1 MNLFLSGLRSVAGLS
16 SRQRRSKAL
25 RSQTARTGG
34 EFLEPRIVLSAI
46 VGNVYDDADAS
57 GDKTGGDNELG
68 GWTVFLDLD
77 NSGTLNNQLDGS
89 PEPSATTKANG
100 EYAINAVAP
109 GLYRVSEI
117 VQAGWTPTAPISQ
130 DVTVIAGE
138 DSVADFFNFAGGN
151 IVGTVINDADGTGL
165 AGWTVFLD
173 LSNDGIIDSGE
184 PVTVTDEFGQYSFS
198 DLPARDY
205 EVTEILPDG
214 WETDFD
220 TKQTAEVVALGT
232 VTLDFVNFSL
242 TNGSIRGTVWNDM
255 NVDGIRQT
263 NPSTGAFTEPGL
275 AGWTIFLDVANF
287 GILDPG
293 EIFTVTDA
301 EGNYGFVS
309 LPEGSYEVTEVLPPG
324 WNAAPTFD
332 TRQTVD
338 VGIGENSTA
347 GDFANFTIQ
356 NGSIRGTIWNDLNRD
371 GVRNTSLSGAFTDPG
386 LAGWTVYLDLNHNNV
401 FELSEPTSLTDGGG
415 NYIFA
420 DLQVGDY
427 DVIEILP
434 TGWETAPGF
443 GDNQTVTVFSGA
455 KSTAS
460 DFANFELA
468 SALVGS
474 VSGFVWNDLNGNG
487 LFEGTEPG
495 LEGWTLFVDL
505 NSDGVLNGAETQ
517 ATTGTDGS
525 YSIPGVTPGTISI
538 VELAKSG
545 WHSTAPLTGKRS
557 LTLRNGE
564 NASGINFGNAQLR
577 DSSIRGVVF
586 ADTDKDGSQGAL
598 EHGLAGIVVYL
609 DLNNDGNWNEG
620 MEPSTVSSAD
630 LYYTPT
636 VDEAGSYSFT
646 HLGTGTYT
654 VRQVLPA
661 VLSST
666 PSTQFEHIVSIIAA
680 EDRAGVNFADVYRP
694 NEIHGVK
701 FNDADSDHVK
711 DPGEVGING
720 TTIFIDLNRNNLLD
734 ADEPRTVT
742 HNDGPGG
749 VGGTDGVYVF
759 TDLTPGAYVVRE
771 VATPGFG
778 QTFPTTVGGTL
789 WPDGV
794 SNPAQGNVSPI
805 SIEKSLAAGEKYRTT
820 VSLTLPNTGAL
831 TNAVDVF
838 LLFDDTGS
846 FVNNSPIVRA
856 AFPAIISDLQMSL
869 PGVDLGFGVGRFEEY
884 GNFAYEYSTGRPF
897 VLNQPIVAASTAGYM
912 TAIDA
917 ALNRTTPGYGG
928 DGPETDIEALY
939 QLVTGLGFD
948 GNNNGSVMD
957 SGAAGLGSTQLVPGN
972 SGDVPSF
979 ASFTADAS
987 ANVLPAA
994 GTVGGAGFRAGAL
1007 PVILLA
1013 TDIGFAY
1020 QPKGETTITG
1030 VNGLTLPVS
1039 ALTGTSRPSTPFNS
1053 GAGLQETI
1061 TGLNA
1066 LGALVI
1072 GLGTNTQTNVDP
1084 RQGLEAI
1091 SKLTGATN
1099 QSSVDI
1105 PNGTPNPIKPSEP
1118 LYFQISSGFAASV
1131 ADGIQNAIQNAVTN
1145 VAVNMTVQS
1154 SDPSVKITNYTG
1166 TIKGLIA
1173 GQIGTF
1179 DIEFTG
1185 DGVPH
1190 RFDLQFV
1197 REGTSVVLGSIPVVL
1212 GTPIPGDGYQFDD
1225 LAEGEIELEDHFGD
1239 TASVANVAPSFVKG
1253 ENQVLAEDSGTQTVT
1268 GWATDISPGAPGESG
1283 QVVNFVVTSDNPG
1296 LFSTS
1301 PQISPDGT
1309 LTFTS
1314 ALNASGIAVV
1324 TVTLH
1329 DDGGTLDGGI
1339 DASSPQEFT
1348 ITVMPVNDAPTDI
1361 SLSNSSVAENAGAGA
1376 LVGTLSGTDPDA
1388 GDTLSF
1394 SLPSGFGDNSAF
1406 TISGTTLSANA
1417 SFDFENRSSYSIT
1430 VRVSDAA
1437 GMTFD
1442 KVFTISVTNVTEL
1455 SGIDVQNGQT
1465 QRSYLRDL
1473 DVVFDQSGGLMD
1485 LINNGRLELTRFD
1498 LNGLNGSPM
1507 SLPPGAVVGN
1517 NIRFDF
1523 GAQGIGG
1530 NRNTNAGDGYYE
1542 LGIDMDG
1549 DGSFESK
1556 KYFHR
1561 LLGDMNGDGVVS
1573 SSDKI
1578 QVLLASGSSSAE
1590 SDVNGDGL
1598 VNILDTSLVSR
1609 AVGRKLKGGLFRDD

>member
-1 MNLFLSGLRSVAGLS
+1 M
-16 SRQRRSKAL
+16 
-25 RSQTARTGG
+25 
-34 EFLEPRIVLSAI
+34 
-46 VGNVYDDADAS
+46 
-57 GDKTGGDNELG
+57 
-68 GWTVFLDLD
+68 FLDL
-77 NSGTLNNQLDGS
+77 NPHGGGGTN
-89 PEPSATTKANG
+89 
-100 EYAINAVAP
+100 
-109 GLYRVSEI
+109 
-117 VQAGWTPTAPISQ
+117 
-130 DVTVIAGE
+130 
-138 DSVADFFNFAGGN
+138 
-151 IVGTVINDADGTGL
+151 
-165 AGWTVFLD
+165 
-173 LSNDGIIDSGE
+173 GIIDLGE

-198 DLPARDY
+198 DLPAGSY

-214 WETDFD
+214 WVTDVD
-220 TKQTAEVVALGT
+220 TKQTVEVVALGT
-232 VTLDFVNFSL
+232 ATQDFINFSL
-242 TNGSIRGTVWNDM
+242 SNGSIRGTVWNDM
-255 NVDGIRQT
+255 NVDGIRQID
-263 NPSTGAFTEPGL
+263 PSTGAFTEPGL
-275 AGWTIFLDVANF
+275 ADWTIFLDVTNF

-293 EIFTVTDA
+293 EIFTLTDA
-301 EGNYGFVS
+301 DGNYGFVS

-324 WNAAPTFD
+324 WNVAPTPAD
-332 TRQTVD
+332 VPWEYGTRQTVE
-338 VGIGENSTA
+338 VFAGENSTA
-347 GDFANFTIQ
+347 LDFANFTIL
-356 NGSIRGTIWNDLNRD
+356 NGSIRGTVWNDLNRD

-386 LAGWTVYLDLNHNNV
+386 LAVWTVYLDLNRNSV
-401 FELSEPTSLTDGGG
+401 FDAAEPTALTDVDGS
-415 NYIFA
+415 YVFA

-434 TGWETAPGF
+434 SGWETAPTF

-455 KSTAS
+455 ESLAS

-468 SALVGS
+468 SAVVGS
-474 VSGFVWNDLNGNG
+474 VSGIVWNDLNGNG

-505 NSDGVLNGAETQ
+505 DSDGVLNGAEPQ

-525 YSIPGVTPGTISI
+525 YSILGVAPGTISI
-538 VELAKSG
+538 VEVVKSG
-545 WHSTAPLTGKRS
+545 WHVTAPLTEKRS

-564 NASGINFGNAQLR
+564 NAAGINYGNQQLR
-577 DSSIRGVVF
+577 DSAIRGVVF
-586 ADTDKDGSQGAL
+586 ADTNKDGLRSAS
-598 EHGLAGIVVYL
+598 ERGLAGITVYL
-609 DLNNDGNWNEG
+609 DLNNNDSPDPS
-620 MEPSTVSSAD
+620 EPQMKTSED

-636 VDEAGSYSFT
+636 VDEAGTYSFT

-666 PSTQFEHIVSIIAA
+666 PPTQFEHTVSIIAA
-680 EDRAGVNFADVYRP
+680 EDRAGVDFADVYRP

-701 FNDADSDHVK
+701 FNDANSDHVK
-711 DPGEVGING
+711 GPGEAGING

-734 ADEPRTVT
+734 AGEPTTVT
-742 HNDGPGG
+742 HNVDGI
-749 VGGTDGVYVF
+749 DGVYVF
-759 TDLTPGAYVVRE
+759 TGLTPGAYVVRE
-771 VATPGFG
+771 VATPGYG
-778 QTFPTTVGGTL
+778 QTYPTTTGGIL
-789 WPDGV
+789 LPAGV
-794 SNPAQGNVSPI
+794 SNPAQGNVSPVI
-805 SIEKSLAAGEKYRTT
+805 IEKSLAAGEKYRTT

-846 FVNNSPIVRA
+846 FVNNSPIIRG
-856 AFPAIISDLQMSL
+856 AFPTIISDLQSSL
-869 PGVDLGFGVGRFEEY
+869 PGIDLGFGVGRFEEY
-884 GNFAYEYSTGRPF
+884 ANFAYEYSTGRPF

-957 SGAAGLGSTQLVPGN
+957 SGAAGLASTQLSPGN

-979 ASFTADAS
+979 AA
-987 ANVLPAA
+987 P

-1020 QPKGETTITG
+1020 QPKGEMSITG
-1030 VNGLTLPVS
+1030 VNGLSLPVS
-1039 ALTGTSRPSTPFNS
+1039 ALTGTSRPSTPFNA

-1072 GLGTNTQTNVDP
+1072 GLGTNTQTNIDP

-1099 QSSVDI
+1099 QSMVDI
-1105 PNGTPNPIKPSEP
+1105 PNGTPNPIKPNEP
-1118 LYFQISSGFAASV
+1118 LYFQISSGFANSV
-1131 ADGIQNAIQNAVTN
+1131 ATGIQNAIQNAVTN

-1154 SDPSVKITNYTG
+1154 SDPRVKITNYTG
-1166 TIKGLIA
+1166 TRTGLIA
-1173 GQIGTF
+1173 GQTGTF
-1179 DIEFTG
+1179 DIEFVG
-1185 DGVPH
+1185 DGIPH

-1212 GTPIPGDGYQFDD
+1212 GTPIPGNGYHFDD
-1225 LAEGEIELEDHFGD
+1225 LAEGEIEREDHFGD
-1239 TASVANVAPSFVKG
+1239 TASVPNVAPSFVKG
-1253 ENQVLAEDSGTQTVT
+1253 ANQLLAEDSGTQTVT
-1268 GWATDISPGAPGESG
+1268 GWATNISPGSLGESG
-1283 QVVNFVVTSDNPG
+1283 QVVDFIVTSDNPG

-1329 DDGGTLDGGI
+1329 DDGGTSDGGI
-1339 DASSPQEFT
+1339 DTSSPQEFT
-1348 ITVMPVNDAPTDI
+1348 ITVTPVNDTPTDI

-1388 GDTLSF
+1388 GDSLSF
-1394 SLPSGFGDNSAF
+1394 SLPSGLGDNSAF
-1406 TISGTTLSANA
+1406 TISGTTLRANA
-1417 SFDFENRSSYSIT
+1417 SFNFETKSSYSIT
-1430 VRVSDAA
+1430 VRVTDT
-1437 GMTFD
+1437 GDKTFD

-1455 SGIDVQNGQT
+1455 NGIDVQNGQT
-1465 QRSYLRDL
+1465 QRSYLNAL

-1485 LINNGRLELTRFD
+1485 LINNGRLQLTRFD
-1498 LNGLNGSPM
+1498 LNGLNGSPPM
-1507 SLPPGAVVGN
+1507 SLPPRTVVGN

-1523 GAQGIGG
+1523 GPQGIGG

-1542 LGIDMDG
+1542 LGVDMDG
-1549 DGSFESK
+1549 NGSFESK

-1561 LLGDMNGDGVVS
+1561 LLGDVNGDGVVS

>member
-1 MNLFLSGLRSVAGLS
+1 MTRVGSEL
-16 SRQRRSKAL
+16 
-25 RSQTARTGG
+25 
-34 EFLEPRIVLSAI
+34 LESRIVLSAI

-57 GDKTGGDNELG
+57 GNKTGGDIELEL
-68 GWTVFLDLD
+68 WTVFLDLD
-77 NSGTLNNQLDGS
+77 NSGTLNNQTDGT
-89 PEPSATTKANG
+89 PEPSAETGTNG
-100 EYAINAVAP
+100 EYAINAVLP
-109 GLYRVSEI
+109 GLYRVTEV
-117 VQAGWTPTAPISQ
+117 VQAGWTPTAPASQ
-130 DVTVIAGE
+130 YVTVITGE

-151 IVGTVINDADGTGL
+151 IVGTVRNEADGTGL

-173 LSNDGIIDSGE
+173 LSNDGNIDPDE
-184 PVTVTDEFGQYSFS
+184 PVTVTDALGQYSFS
-198 DLPARDY
+198 DLPAQDY

-214 WETDFD
+214 WDTNID

-263 NPSTGAFTEPGL
+263 DPSTGAFTEPGL
-275 AGWTIFLDVANF
+275 ADWTIFLDVANF

-293 EIFTVTDA
+293 EIFTLTDA
-301 EGNYGFVS
+301 DGNYGFVS
-309 LPEGSYEVTEVLPPG
+309 LPEGSFEVTEVLPPG
-324 WNAAPTFD
+324 WNPAPGYD
-332 TRQTVD
+332 ASQTVD
-338 VGIGENSTA
+338 VLPGENSTA
-347 GDFANFTIQ
+347 GDFANFTIL
-356 NGSIRGTIWNDLNRD
+356 NGSFRGTVWNDLNRD
-371 GVRNTSLSGAFTDPG
+371 GLRNTSLSGAFTDPG
-386 LAGWTVYLDLNHNNV
+386 LAVWTVYLDLNRNNV
-401 FELSEPTSLTDGGG
+401 FDAAEPTALTDVDGS
-415 NYIFA
+415 YVFA

-455 KSTAS
+455 ESTAS

-468 SALVGS
+468 SAVAGS
-474 VSGFVWNDLNGNG
+474 VSGTVWNDLNGNG

-505 NSDGVLNGAETQ
+505 NSDGVLNGAEPQ

-525 YSIPGVTPGTISI
+525 YSIPGVAPGTISI
-538 VELAKSG
+538 VEVAKSG
-545 WHSTAPLTGKRS
+545 WHTTAPLTGKRS

-564 NASGINFGNAQLR
+564 NAAGINYGNQQLR
-577 DSSIRGVVF
+577 DSAIRGVVF
-586 ADTDKDGSQGAL
+586 ADANKDGLRSAS
-598 EHGLAGIVVYL
+598 ERGLAGITVYL
-609 DLNNDGNWNEG
+609 DLNNNDLPDPS
-620 MEPSTVSSAD
+620 EPQMKTSED

-636 VDEAGSYSFT
+636 VDEAGTYSFT

-661 VLSST
+661 ILSST
-666 PSTQFEHIVSIIAA
+666 PSTEFEHTVSIIAA
-680 EDRAGVNFADVYRP
+680 EDRAGVDFADVYRP

-701 FNDADSDHVK
+701 FNDANGNHLK
-711 DPGEVGING
+711 DPGEPGING
-720 TTIFIDLNRNNLLD
+720 TTVFIDLNRNDLLD
-734 ADEPRTVT
+734 AGEPTTVT
-742 HNDGPGG
+742 HNVDG
-749 VGGTDGVYVF
+749 VDGVYIF
-759 TDLTPGAYVVRE
+759 TDLAPGAYVVRE
-771 VATPGFG
+771 ISTPGYG
-778 QTFPTTVGGTL
+778 QTYPTTTGGVL
-789 WPDGV
+789 WPAGV
-794 SNPAQGNVSPI
+794 SNPAQGNVSPV
-805 SIEKSLAAGEKYRTT
+805 SITTSLAVGATYRQT
-820 VSLTLPNTGAL
+820 VSLTLPSTGAL

-856 AFPAIISDLQMSL
+856 AFPTIITSLQMSL
-869 PGVDLGFGVGRFEEY
+869 PGIDLGFGVGRFEEY

-897 VLNQPIVAASTAGYM
+897 VLNQPILATSTPGYM

-994 GTVGGAGFRAGAL
+994 GTVGGAGFRSGAL

-1020 QPKGETTITG
+1020 QPKGEMSVTG

-1039 ALTGTSRPSTPFNS
+1039 ALTGTSRPSTPFNA

-1099 QSSVDI
+1099 QSAVDI
-1105 PNGTPNPIKPSEP
+1105 PNGTPNPIKPNEA
-1118 LYFQISSGFAASV
+1118 LYFQISSGFASSV
-1131 ADGIQNAIQNAVTN
+1131 AAGIQNAIQNAVTN

-1154 SDPSVKITNYTG
+1154 SDPRVKIINHTG
-1166 TIKGLIA
+1166 TRTGLVA

-1185 DGVPH
+1185 DGIPH

-1225 LAEGEIELEDHFGD
+1225 LAEGEIELDDHFGD
-1239 TASVANVAPSFVKG
+1239 TASVANVAPGFVKG
-1253 ENQVLAEDSGTQTVT
+1253 ANQLLAEDSGPQTVT
-1268 GWATDISPGAPGESG
+1268 GWATDISPGTPGEAV
-1283 QVVNFVVTSDNPG
+1283 QVVNFIVTSDNPE
-1296 LFSTS
+1296 LFSTV

-1314 ALNASGIAVV
+1314 ALNVSGIAVV

-1339 DASSPQEFT
+1339 DTSSPQQFT
-1348 ITVMPVNDAPTDI
+1348 ITVTPVNDTPTDI
-1361 SLSNSSVAENAGAGA
+1361 SLGNSSVAENAGAGA
-1376 LVGTLSGTDPDA
+1376 FVGTLSGTDPDA
-1388 GDTLSF
+1388 GDSLSF
-1394 SLPSGFGDNSAF
+1394 SLPPGLGDNSAF
-1406 TISGTTLSANA
+1406 TISGTTLGAIA
-1417 SFDFENRSSYSIT
+1417 SFDFETKSSYSIT
-1430 VRVSDAA
+1430 VRVSDTA
-1437 GMTFD
+1437 GLSFD

-1465 QRSYLRDL
+1465 QRSYLRAL

-1485 LINNGRLELTRFD
+1485 LINSGRLQLTRFN
-1498 LNGLNGSPM
+1498 LNGLNGSPI
-1507 SLPPGAVVGN
+1507 SLPPRAVVGN

-1523 GAQGIGG
+1523 GPQGIGG

-1549 DGSFESK
+1549 NGSFESK

-1561 LLGDMNGDGVVS
+1561 LLGDVNGDGVVS